1 MSIRIL
7 KPGVQ
12 TTIQAARRTGLRHM
26 GVPSSGA
33 ADPLSMALANR
44 LVGNAPGT
52 PALEVTLSGMTIKF
66 LEDVSVAVTGA
77 VALCSLDGT
86 AMEPHATLQARR
98 GDILAVGA
106 ATRGV
111 RSYIAFAGGLQ
122 ADDFLGSSSTY
133 LPAGLGGHAGK
144 CLAAGDE
151 IHLRDAAT
159 INPFQTPEEFQ
170 LPMLSSWMLRVSRS
184 AETDRLQDSH
194 ALFAPKFTVANR
206 SDRMGVALQGAKVS
220 TDIEGDM
227 PSGPV
232 FPGTVQC
239 PGDGSL
245 FILSADAQTTG
256 GYPRV
261 AKVLREDLHIL
272 GQLRPGDAL
281 SFVERSA
288 EEAATELRAKHD
300 YWRRWLADI
309 ESII

>member
-7 KPGVQ
+7 KAGVQ
-12 TTIQAARRTGLRHM
+12 TTIQAAHRKGLRHM

-44 LVGNAPGT
+44 LVGNASVA
-52 PALEVTLSGMTIKF
+52 PALEVTLSGMSIKF

-77 VALCSLDGT
+77 VALCSLNGN
-86 AMEPHATLQARR
+86 AVEPHATLQAER
-98 GDILAVGA
+98 GDVLAVGA

-111 RSYIAFAGGLQ
+111 RSYIAFAGGLL
-122 ADDFLGSSSTY
+122 ADEFLGSFSTY
-133 LPAGLGGHAGK
+133 LPAGLGGYAGRS
-144 CLAAGDE
+144 LLAGDE
-151 IHLRDAAT
+151 IGLSGPR
-159 INPFQTPEEFQ
+159 IIEPIQTPQEFQ

-184 AETDRLQDSH
+184 TETERLQEPHS
-194 ALFAPKFTVANR
+194 LFTAKFTIANR
-206 SDRMGVALQGAKVS
+206 SDRMGVALQGVKIT

-245 FILSADAQTTG
+245 YILSADAQTTG

-281 SFVERSA
+281 SFIERNVD
-288 EEAATELRAKHD
+288 EAASELRAKHD

-309 ESII
+309 EEVI